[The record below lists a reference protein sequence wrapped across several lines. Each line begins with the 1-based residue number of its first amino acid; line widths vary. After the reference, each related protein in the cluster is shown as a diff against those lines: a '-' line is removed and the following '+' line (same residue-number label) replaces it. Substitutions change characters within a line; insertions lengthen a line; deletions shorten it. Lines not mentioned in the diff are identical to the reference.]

1 MIRIH
6 RPARVPAAL
15 RNRGRRKTE
24 QLCVQFDA
32 DPQAYSSGRVR
43 FRSPDSKTYGSDD
56 VRDALK
62 HCQHNKCCYSE
73 AKFVRDSVHVEHFR
87 PKAALGQRGSR
98 QKQYPGYYWLVY
110 AWSNLL
116 LCKAGVNS
124 AKGDHFPLL
133 NENARA
139 QNHHYDISLEE
150 PLFVDPGSE
159 DPRDHIRFH
168 NEEPY
173 AYRSSTRGELTI
185 DRLLR
190 HPDLDEDRRTHF
202 QRLHRLKKVL
212 EALRDNQDEE
222 MREMATLIQAEL
234 DAAAKPEAEYSSMV
248 QDLLDEKTTTA

>member
-1 MIRIH
+1 M
-6 RPARVPAAL
+6 
-15 RNRGRRKTE
+15 
-24 QLCVQFDA
+24 
-32 DPQAYSSGRVR
+32 
-43 FRSPDSKTYGSDD
+43 
-56 VRDALK
+56 
-62 HCQHNKCCYSE
+62 
-73 AKFVRDSVHVEHFR
+73 
-87 PKAALGQRGSR
+87 
-98 QKQYPGYYWLVY
+98 
-110 AWSNLL
+110 

-124 AKGDHFPLL
+124 AKGDYFPLL

-185 DRLLR
+185 DCLLR

-212 EALRDNQDEE
+212 EALREALRDNQDEE

-234 DAAAKPEAEYSSMV
+234 DEAAKPDAEYSSMV
-248 QDLLDEKTTTA
+248 QDLLGEKTTTA